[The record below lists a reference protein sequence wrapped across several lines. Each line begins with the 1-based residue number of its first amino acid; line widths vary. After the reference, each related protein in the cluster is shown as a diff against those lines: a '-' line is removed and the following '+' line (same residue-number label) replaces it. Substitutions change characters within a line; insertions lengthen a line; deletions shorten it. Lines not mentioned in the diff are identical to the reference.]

1 MRPVFADP
9 KTDFIFKRIFGS
21 EPHKHLLVELLNTLL
36 ELEGD
41 RRIRDLTYL
50 PAEQMVP
57 LPEMKLSIVDVKCVD
72 ERDTEYV
79 VEMQLFNVKGFEE
92 RVVYNASKAFVM
104 QLRSSE
110 DYPHLADVV
119 GVTICDFELWPEPTV
134 PDAPKVPMLSR
145 WRMQEQHTGA
155 NGLGQVQYVFL
166 ELPKYEGGAHPQS
179 VLDKWA
185 YFFREAE
192 NLDVIPPELDEAPFR
207 EALEVARM
215 AGMSDA
221 EHEAYERAK
230 MAEQDARGA
239 LEKAEE
245 KGEEKGVAKGR
256 AAGLEEGRAAGLEE
270 GRAAGLEEGRA
281 VGLEE
286 GRVEELRRSLADLC
300 ELLSTEMTHERR
312 ELLNTADRA
321 SLEELRNRIKQQRG
335 WPKEL

>member
-21 EPHKHLLVELLNTLL
+21 EPHKHLLIDLLNTLL

-50 PAEQMVP
+50 PAEQTVT

-72 ERDTEYV
+72 QRNTEYV

-119 GVTICDFELWPEPTV
+119 GVTICDFELWPESSTG
-134 PDAPKVPMLSR
+134 APPVPMLSR
-145 WRMQEQHTGA
+145 WRMQEAHTGA
-155 NGLGQVQYVFL
+155 IGLGQVQYVFL
-166 ELPKYEGGAHPQS
+166 ELPKYEAGLHPRT

-192 NLDVIPPELDEAPFR
+192 DLDVIPPELDEAPFR

-215 AGMSDA
+215 AGMSEA

-245 KGEEKGVAKGR
+245 KGLAKGMEKGR
-256 AAGLEEGRAAGLEE
+256 TQGLEEGR
-270 GRAAGLEEGRA
+270 R
-281 VGLEE
+281 
-286 GRVEELRRSLADLC
+286 EELRRSLFDFC
-300 ELLSTEMTHERR
+300 ELLGIEMTDDRR
-312 ELLNTADRA
+312 SVVAVADLTK
-321 SLEELRNRIKQQRG
+321 LETLRNRVKRERR
-335 WPKEL
+335 WPA

>member
-21 EPHKHLLVELLNTLL
+21 EPHKHLLIELLNSLL
-36 ELEGD
+36 ELEGAS
-41 RRIRDLTYL
+41 RIRDLTYL
-50 PAEQMVP
+50 PAEQAVT

-72 ERDTEYV
+72 QRGAEYV

-104 QLRSSE
+104 QLKSSE

-119 GVTICDFELWPEPTV
+119 GVTICDFELWSKPSSLDGP
-134 PDAPKVPMLSR
+134 PVPMLSR

-155 NGLGQVQYVFL
+155 NGLGQIQYVFL
-166 ELPKYEGGAHPQS
+166 ELPKYDGGPHPRT

-215 AGMSDA
+215 AGMSEA
-221 EHEAYERAK
+221 EYEAYERTK

-239 LEKAEE
+239 LEKAREL
-245 KGEEKGVAKGR
+245 GR
-256 AAGLEEGRAAGLEE
+256 S
-270 GRAAGLEEGRA
+270 
-281 VGLEE
+281 
-286 GRVEELRRSLADLC
+286 EELRRSLADLC
-300 ELLSTEMTHERR
+300 ELLEIEMTDDRR
-312 ELLNTADRA
+312 ALLALADLSR
-321 SLEELRNRIKQQRG
+321 LETLRDRIKQERR
-335 WPKEL
+335 WPVS

>member
-21 EPHKHLLVELLNTLL
+21 EPHKHLLIQLLNTLL

-72 ERDTEYV
+72 QRGTEYV
-79 VEMQLFNVKGFEE
+79 VEMQLFNVQGFEE

-119 GVTICDFELWPEPTV
+119 GVTICDFELWPELGGSS
-134 PDAPKVPMLSR
+134 VPMLSR

-166 ELPKYEGGAHPQS
+166 ELRKYEGGPHPRS
-179 VLDKWA
+179 FLDKWTF
-185 YFFREAE
+185 FFREAE
-192 NLDVIPPELDEAPFR
+192 NLQVIPPELDEAPFR

-215 AGMSDA
+215 AGMTDA
-221 EHEAYERAK
+221 EYEAYERAK

-239 LEKAEE
+239 LEKA
-245 KGEEKGVAKGR
+245 K
-256 AAGLEEGRAAGLEE
+256 EEGEAR
-270 GRAAGLEEGRA
+270 GRTR
-281 VGLEE
+281 
-286 GRVEELRRSLADLC
+286 ELRLRLAELC
-300 ELLSTEMTHERR
+300 EVLGIEVTDEHQEVLTTGNLARLERLWDRIREERR
-312 ELLNTADRA
+312 
-321 SLEELRNRIKQQRG
+321 
-335 WPKEL
+335 WPREF

>member
-21 EPHKHLLVELLNTLL
+21 EPHKHLLIELLNTLL

-72 ERDTEYV
+72 QRGTEYV
-79 VEMQLFNVKGFEE
+79 VEMQLFNVQGFEE

-119 GVTICDFELWPEPTV
+119 GVTICDFELWPELGGSS
-134 PDAPKVPMLSR
+134 VPMLSR

-166 ELPKYEGGAHPQS
+166 ELRKYEGGPHPRS
-179 VLDKWA
+179 FLDKWTF
-185 YFFREAE
+185 FFREAE
-192 NLDVIPPELDEAPFR
+192 NLQVIPPELDEAPFR

-215 AGMSDA
+215 AGMTDA
-221 EHEAYERAK
+221 EYEAYERAK

-239 LEKAEE
+239 LEKAKEE
-245 KGEEKGVAKGR
+245 GEARGR
-256 AAGLEEGRAAGLEE
+256 TRELRLRLAELCEVLGIEVTDEHQEVLTTGNLAGLERLWDRIRE
-270 GRAAGLEEGRA
+270 
-281 VGLEE
+281 
-286 GRVEELRRSLADLC
+286 
-300 ELLSTEMTHERR
+300 ERR
-312 ELLNTADRA
+312 
-321 SLEELRNRIKQQRG
+321 
-335 WPKEL
+335 WPREF

>member
-1 MRPVFADP
+1 MRPTFADP

-21 EPHKHLLVELLNTLL
+21 EPHKHLLIELLNTLL
-36 ELEGD
+36 ELEGS
-41 RRIRDLTYL
+41 RRIRDLSYL
-50 PAEQMVP
+50 PAEQSVA

-72 ERDTEYV
+72 EQGTEYV

-119 GVTICDFELWPEPTV
+119 GVTICDFELWPGSE
-134 PDAPKVPMLSR
+134 DGAPSIPMLSR
-145 WRMQEQHTGA
+145 WRMQEAHSGA

-166 ELPKYEGGAHPQS
+166 ELPKYEGGPHPGA

-192 NLDVIPPELDEAPFR
+192 NLDVVPPELAEAPFR

-215 AGMSDA
+215 AGMSAA

-245 KGEEKGVAKGR
+245 
-256 AAGLEEGRAAGLEE
+256 EGR
-270 GRAAGLEEGRA
+270 RK
-281 VGLEE
+281 
-286 GRVEELRRSLADLC
+286 ELRRSLADLC
-300 ELLSTEMTHERR
+300 ELLGIEVTDDRRKMLTAAGLAQLETLRDWIKHERR
-312 ELLNTADRA
+312 WPRA
-321 SLEELRNRIKQQRG
+321 ED
-335 WPKEL
+335 

>member
-1 MRPVFADP
+1 MRPIFADP

-21 EPHKHLLVELLNTLL
+21 EPHKHLLIELLNTLL
-36 ELEGD
+36 ELDGD
-41 RRIRDLTYL
+41 RRIRSLTYL
-50 PAEQMVP
+50 PGEQLVP

-72 ERDTEYV
+72 EQGAEYV

-110 DYPHLADVV
+110 DYLHLADVV
-119 GVTICDFELWPEPTV
+119 GVTICDFELWTQSSEPGAAV
-134 PDAPKVPMLSR
+134 VPMLSR
-145 WRMQEQHTGA
+145 WRMQEQHSGA

-166 ELPKYEGGAHPQS
+166 ELPKYEAGPHPRT

-215 AGMSDA
+215 ASMSEA

-245 KGEEKGVAKGR
+245 KGLAQGLKEGLAR
-256 AAGLEEGRAAGLEE
+256 GLEEGLTQGLEK
-270 GRAAGLEEGRA
+270 GLTQGLEKGR
-281 VGLEE
+281 
-286 GRVEELRRSLADLC
+286 REELRRSLNDLC
-300 ELLSTEMTHERR
+300 ELLGIEMTLERR
-312 ELLNTADRA
+312 EALTAA
-321 SLEELRNRIKQQRG
+321 GLSNLETLRDRIKNERR
-335 WPKEL
+335 WPAS

>member
-21 EPHKHLLVELLNTLL
+21 EPHKHLLIELLNTLL

-41 RRIRDLTYL
+41 RRISNLTYL
-50 PAEQMVP
+50 PAEQMVA
-57 LPEMKLSIVDVKCVD
+57 LPEMKLSVVDVKCVD
-72 ERDTEYV
+72 EQGREYV
-79 VEMQLFNVKGFEE
+79 VEMQLFNVQGFEE

-119 GVTICDFELWPEPTV
+119 GVTICDFELWTV
-134 PDAPKVPMLSR
+134 PSAPGMPAVPMLSR
-145 WRMQEQHTGA
+145 WRMQERHTGA

-166 ELPKYEGGAHPQS
+166 ELPKYEGGPHPRTL
-179 VLDKWA
+179 LDKWA

-207 EALEVARM
+207 EAFEVARM
-215 AGMSDA
+215 AGMSEA

-239 LEKAEE
+239 LEKAKEN
-245 KGEEKGVAKGR
+245 GR
-256 AAGLEEGRAAGLEE
+256 EEGREE
-270 GRAAGLEEGRA
+270 GRS
-281 VGLEE
+281 
-286 GRVEELRRSLADLC
+286 EELRRSLADLC
-300 ELLSTEMTHERR
+300 ELLGIEMTGEHREVLTGADLSQLETLRDRIKLERR
-312 ELLNTADRA
+312 
-321 SLEELRNRIKQQRG
+321 
-335 WPKEL
+335 WPPR

>member
-41 RRIRDLTYL
+41 RRISSLTYL
-50 PAEQMVP
+50 PSEQMVP

-72 ERDTEYV
+72 QRGSEYV
-79 VEMQLFNVKGFEE
+79 VEMQLFNVQGFEE

-110 DYPHLADVV
+110 DYVHLAAVV
-119 GVTICDFELWPEPTV
+119 GVTICDFELWPEPSETGG
-134 PDAPKVPMLSR
+134 PLVPMLSR
-145 WRMQEQHTGA
+145 WRMQEQHSGA

-166 ELPKYEGGAHPQS
+166 ELPKYTGGPHPQTL
-179 VLDKWA
+179 LDKWT

-207 EALEVARM
+207 EAFEVARM
-215 AGMSDA
+215 AGLTEA

-239 LEKAEE
+239 LEKAKEE
-245 KGEEKGVAKGR
+245 GLTQGLEQGR
-256 AAGLEEGRAAGLEE
+256 AEGMDEGRCK
-270 GRAAGLEEGRA
+270 
-281 VGLEE
+281 
-286 GRVEELRRSLADLC
+286 ELRRSLADLC
-300 ELLSTEMTHERR
+300 ELLGIEVTEERQ
-312 ELLNTADRA
+312 EALIAADLSKLESLRA
-321 SLEELRNRIKQQRG
+321 RIKQDRR
-335 WPKEL
+335 WPIS

>member
-21 EPHKHLLVELLNTLL
+21 EPHKHLLIELLNTLL

-41 RRIRDLTYL
+41 RRIRDLSYL
-50 PAEQMVP
+50 APEQMVP
-57 LPEMKLSIVDVKCVD
+57 VAEMKLSIVDVKCVD
-72 ERDTEYV
+72 QRDTEYV

-110 DYPHLADVV
+110 DYRHLADVV
-119 GVTICDFELWPEPTV
+119 GVTICDFELWSQPSE
-134 PDAPKVPMLSR
+134 PDAPTVPMLSR

-166 ELPKYEGGAHPQS
+166 ELPKYEGGPHPQS

-207 EALEVARM
+207 EAFEVARM

-221 EHEAYERAK
+221 EYEAYERAK

-245 KGEEKGVAKGR
+245 RGEARGR
-256 AAGLEEGRAAGLEE
+256 AQGLEEGQ
-270 GRAAGLEEGRA
+270 
-281 VGLEE
+281 VK
-286 GRVEELRRSLADLC
+286 ELRRRLADLC
-300 ELLSTEMTHERR
+300 DLLGIGMTDEHQEV
-312 ELLNTADRA
+312 LATANLVALESLWDRIRQ
-321 SLEELRNRIKQQRG
+321 ERG
-335 WPKEL
+335 WPTGP

>member
-72 ERDTEYV
+72 QRDTEYV
-79 VEMQLFNVKGFEE
+79 VEMQLFNVQGFEE

-110 DYPHLADVV
+110 DYNRLADVV
-119 GVTICDFELWPEPTV
+119 GVTICDFELWPEASV
-134 PDAPKVPMLSR
+134 LGAPLVPMLSR

-166 ELPKYEGGAHPQS
+166 ELPKYAGGPHPQS
-179 VLDKWA
+179 FLDKWA

-207 EALEVARM
+207 EAFEVARM

-221 EHEAYERAK
+221 EYEAYERAK

-239 LEKAEE
+239 LGKARDE
-245 KGEEKGVAKGR
+245 
-256 AAGLEEGRAAGLEE
+256 GLEEGRAAGLEE
-270 GRAAGLEEGRA
+270 GRVA
-281 VGLEE
+281 
-286 GRVEELRRSLADLC
+286 ELRRSLADLC
-300 ELLSTEMTHERR
+300 ELLGIEMTDEHQEVLTTANLAGLER
-312 ELLNTADRA
+312 LRA
-321 SLEELRNRIKQQRG
+321 RIKQERR
-335 WPKEL
+335 WPGEL